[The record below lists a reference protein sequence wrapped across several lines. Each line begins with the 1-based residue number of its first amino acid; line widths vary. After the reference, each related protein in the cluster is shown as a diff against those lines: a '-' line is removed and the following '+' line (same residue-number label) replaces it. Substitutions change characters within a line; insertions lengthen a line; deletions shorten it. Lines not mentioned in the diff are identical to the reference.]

1 MREFGSMGQTDC
13 MITGGGGS
21 KQGLSW
27 NCHVAEYFNIEDY
40 ENFWFNLREIW
51 LFSCIF
57 EFGASQA
64 ARR

>member
-40 ENFWFNLREIW
+40 GNFWFNLRENKA
-51 LFSCIF
+51 F
-57 EFGASQA
+57 
-64 ARR
+64 